1 MAFHAKYARYSVGQS
16 VQFHCLLSRFYRCFA
31 FIISLGGRESAE
43 CNVEEAVDFDFHVEG
58 KGTELALQE
67 DLFSHRDLCS
77 MMIGSGG
84 GVGKC
89 EKGARVARRA
99 SERVDE

>member
-1 MAFHAKYARYSVGQS
+1 MHGI
-16 VQFHCLLSRFYRCFA
+16 SREICAVFSRTESA
-31 FIISLGGRESAE
+31 ISLPSLSILPLFHFHHLPRRESAE

-99 SERVDE
+99 SGRVDE